1 MLVSRMSDGPAMPR
15 DPGISDAPSS
25 ERDSRHEE
33 HPHGHRGAVI
43 ALVLVFLLLV
53 SGVVAAARHY
63 LWCRA
68 AGDSHEPVSFEV
80 AKGETGDAVAGRLAE
95 AGVTRCGG
103 IVGDMMMAQS
113 GRASE
118 IRAGTHDLT
127 TGMTLDEALQVLT
140 AAPAAVPTLE
150 VTIPEGYRL
159 TQIADRVGTDL
170 KLPANPFLDLVQS
183 GDLAL
188 PPYLPKGSATA
199 EGFLFPKTYEFV
211 KADITPRSIAAR
223 MLEQFDTEAQ
233 DLDLID
239 GARALGYTPYEIVVV
254 ASMVEREA
262 MVDGDR
268 DKIAAVIYNRLDAG
282 MTLGIDATLLY
293 DDPTPDG
300 QLSASDLKVDT
311 PYNTRINGGL
321 PPTPIASPG
330 ALSLQAALHP
340 ADVPFLYYVLCGAD
354 GHHAFSVGYDE
365 FLANVDRCLG

>member
-1 MLVSRMSDGPAMPR
+1 MLGSRMSDAP
-15 DPGISDAPSS
+15 DAPRNPGTTDASLS
-25 ERDSRHEE
+25 DRVARHEE
-33 HPHGHRGAVI
+33 HPRGHRGAVI
-43 ALVLVFLLLV
+43 ALVLVFLLLAA
-53 SGVVAAARHY
+53 GVVAAVRHY
-63 LWCRA
+63 AWCRG
-68 AGDSHEPVSFEV
+68 AGDTHDPVRFNV
-80 AKGETGDAVAGRLAE
+80 ARGATGDDVAGSLSE

-103 IVGDMMMAQS
+103 IVGDVLMAQS

-118 IRAGTHDLT
+118 IRAGTYDLT
-127 TGMTLDEALQVLT
+127 TGMTLDEALDVLT
-140 AAPAAVPTLE
+140 EIPVAVPTLE

-159 TQIADRVGTDL
+159 TQIADRVAQDL
-170 KLPANPFLDLVQS
+170 KLPANEFLDLAQS

-188 PPYLPKGSATA
+188 PPYLPKGTPTA
-199 EGFLFPKTYEFV
+199 EGFLFPKTYEF
-211 KADITPRSIAAR
+211 ARAERTPESVATR
-223 MLEQFDTEAQ
+223 MLEQFATEAQ

-239 GARALGYTPYEIVVV
+239 GAKTLGYTPYEIVIV

-262 MVDGDR
+262 RVEGDR

-311 PYNTRINGGL
+311 PYNTRINAGL

-330 ALSLQAALHP
+330 AASLEAALHP